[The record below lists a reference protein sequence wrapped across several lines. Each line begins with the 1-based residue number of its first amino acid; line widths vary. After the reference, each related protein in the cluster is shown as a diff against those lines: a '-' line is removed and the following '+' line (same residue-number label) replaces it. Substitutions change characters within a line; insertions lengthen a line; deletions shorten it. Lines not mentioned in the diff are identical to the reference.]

1 MRILLVGEYSNL
13 HNSLQDGLLANGHEV
28 SLISTGD
35 AFKKLPSDVLIKAKR
50 IESSR
55 LLQTLRKGVFKFTKF
70 DIATLEIGYRALDW
84 LNDQT
89 QFDVIQLI
97 NEYPFKTPYFIEK
110 RIVKRLRQLTTKLVI
125 LACGDDYIYL
135 NNIYK
140 LAHHPI
146 LQHPDIDFPYSE
158 KYLTATHKKYH
169 ELVFKL
175 KDLVISTDL
184 DYHPIYKGRTD
195 YYGLIP
201 NPVNLDNFNNTQPE
215 KQNRIVIFHGVNRS
229 NYYKKGNYYFD
240 SALCII
246 RQKFSDRIKLI
257 CVTSLPYAK
266 YIDSYREAD
275 IILDQTYAEDQG
287 YNALEAMAQGKV
299 VFTGA
304 SASFCERYQVAPN
317 SVAIHTI
324 PDAKKIAQD
333 LEKLI
338 LNPQRIAEIGTR
350 AMRFVQEHHNYLK
363 VAEKYVSAW
372 NSIKSDDSVS
382 ASSEAQKSGTKNSK
396 PTELA

>member
-13 HNSLQDGLLANGHEV
+13 HNSLKAGLLANGHEV
-28 SLISTGD
+28 TLISTGD

-50 IESSR
+50 IEGSR
-55 LLQTLRKGVFKFTKF
+55 LLQTLRKGIFELTKF
-70 DIATLEIGYRALDW
+70 DLATLEIGYRVLDW
-84 LNDQT
+84 LVDQT
-89 QFDVIQLI
+89 RFDVIQLI

-135 NNIYK
+135 NNIDK

-169 ELVFKL
+169 EFVFEL

-201 NPVNLDNFNNTQPE
+201 NPVNLNNFSRNQPE

-240 SALCII
+240 STLCII
-246 RQKFSDRIKLI
+246 RKKFSDRIKII
-257 CVTSLPYAK
+257 CVTSLPYAQ
-266 YIDSYREAD
+266 YLESYRKAD

-304 SASFCERYQVAPN
+304 GASFCERYQVAPN

-333 LEKLI
+333 LEELI

-350 AMRFVQEHHNYLK
+350 AKRFIQEHHNHLE
-363 VAEKYVSAW
+363 VAEHYVSAW
-372 NSIKSDDSVS
+372 NSIKNDDAVS
-382 ASSEAQKSGTKNSK
+382 ASSEAQKSDTKNSK
-396 PTELA
+396 PAE

>member
-13 HNSLQDGLLANGHEV
+13 HNSLKAGLLANGHEV
-28 SLISTGD
+28 TLISTGD

-50 IESSR
+50 IEGSR
-55 LLQTLRKGVFKFTKF
+55 FLQTLRKGIFKFTKF
-70 DIATLEIGYRALDW
+70 DLATLEIGYRVLDW
-84 LNDQT
+84 LVDQT

-110 RIVKRLRQLTTKLVI
+110 RIVKRLRQLTPKLVI

-135 NNIYK
+135 NNIEK

-146 LQHPDIDFPYSE
+146 LQHPDIDFPYSK
-158 KYLTATHKKYH
+158 KYLTAAHKKYH
-169 ELVFKL
+169 ELVFEL
-175 KDLVISTDL
+175 KDLIISTDL

-324 PDAKKIAQD
+324 PDAEKIAQD

-396 PTELA
+396 PTE

>member
-13 HNSLQDGLLANGHEV
+13 HNSLKAGLLANGHEV
-28 SLISTGD
+28 TLISTGD
-35 AFKKLPSDVLIKAKR
+35 AFKKLPSDVLIQAKR
-50 IESSR
+50 IEESR
-55 LLQTLRKGVFKFTKF
+55 ILQTLRKGIFKLTKF
-70 DIATLEIGYRALDW
+70 DLATLEIGYRALDW
-84 LNDQT
+84 LVDQS
-89 QFDVIQLI
+89 QYDVIQLI

-110 RIVKRLRQLTTKLVI
+110 RIVKRLRQLTPKLVV

-135 NNIYK
+135 NNIEQ

-169 ELVFKL
+169 ELVFEL

-246 RQKFSDRIKLI
+246 RQKFSDRIKII
-257 CVTSLPYAK
+257 CVTSLPYAQ
-266 YIDSYREAD
+266 YLESYRKAD

-304 SASFCERYQVAPN
+304 GASFCERYQVAPN

-324 PDAKKIAQD
+324 PDAEKIAQD
-333 LEKLI
+333 LEELI
-338 LNPQRIAEIGTR
+338 LNPQRIAQIGTH
-350 AMRFVQEHHNYLK
+350 AKRFVQEHHDYLK

-372 NSIKSDDSVS
+372 NSIKNDDAVS
-382 ASSEAQKSGTKNSK
+382 ASSEAQKSGTKHSK
-396 PTELA
+396 PTE

>member
-1 MRILLVGEYSNL
+1 M
-13 HNSLQDGLLANGHEV
+13 
-28 SLISTGD
+28 LIQ
-35 AFKKLPSDVLIKAKR
+35 AKR
-50 IESSR
+50 IEESR
-55 LLQTLRKGVFKFTKF
+55 ILQTLRKGIFKLTKF
-70 DIATLEIGYRALDW
+70 DLATLEIGYRALDW
-84 LNDQT
+84 LVDQS
-89 QFDVIQLI
+89 QYDVIQLI

-110 RIVKRLRQLTTKLVI
+110 RIVKRLRQLTPKLVV

-135 NNIYK
+135 NNIEQ

-169 ELVFKL
+169 ELVFEL

-246 RQKFSDRIKLI
+246 RQKFSDRIKII
-257 CVTSLPYAK
+257 CVTSLPYAQ
-266 YIDSYREAD
+266 YLESYRKAD

-304 SASFCERYQVAPN
+304 GASFCERYQVAPN

-324 PDAKKIAQD
+324 PDAEKIAQD
-333 LEKLI
+333 LEELI
-338 LNPQRIAEIGTR
+338 LNPQRIVEIGTR
-350 AMRFVQEHHNYLK
+350 AMRFVQEHHDYLK
-363 VAEKYVSAW
+363 VAEHYVNTW
-372 NSIKSDDSVS
+372 KSIKSDDAVS
-382 ASSEAQKSGTKNSK
+382 ASSEAQKSDTKNSK

>member
-1 MRILLVGEYSNL
+1 M
-13 HNSLQDGLLANGHEV
+13 
-28 SLISTGD
+28 LIN
-35 AFKKLPSDVLIKAKR
+35 AKR
-50 IESSR
+50 IEESR
-55 LLQTLRKGVFKFTKF
+55 LLQTLRKGVFKITKF

-84 LNDQT
+84 LVDQSNY
-89 QFDVIQLI
+89 DVIQLI

-110 RIVKRLRQLTTKLVI
+110 RIVKRLRQLTPKLVV

-135 NNIYK
+135 NNIDK
-140 LAHHPI
+140 LAYHPI
-146 LQHPDIDFPYSE
+146 LQHPDIEFPHSD
-158 KYLTATHKKYH
+158 KYLTKAHKSYH
-169 ELVFKL
+169 KWVFKL

-201 NPVNLDNFNNTQPE
+201 NPIKLDKFDNVKNTVN
-215 KQNRIVIFHGVNRS
+215 KRIVIFHGVNRS

-246 RQKFSDRIKLI
+246 RQKFSDRIKLL
-257 CVTSLPYAK
+257 CVTSLPYTE

-304 SASFCERYQVAPN
+304 GTSFCERYQVAPN

-324 PDAKKIAQD
+324 PDAEKIAQD
-333 LEKLI
+333 LEELI
-338 LNPQRIAEIGTR
+338 LNPKRIAEIGTR
-350 AMRFVQEHHNYLK
+350 AKRFVKEHHDYLK

-372 NSIKSDDSVS
+372 SSITNDDAVS
-382 ASSEAQKSGTKNSK
+382 ASSEAQKSGTKHSK
-396 PTELA
+396 PTE

>member
-13 HNSLQDGLLANGHEV
+13 HNSLQAGLLANGHEV
-28 SLISTGD
+28 TLISTGD

-50 IESSR
+50 MEESR
-55 LLQTLRKGVFKFTKF
+55 LLQTLRKGIFKFTKF

-84 LNDQT
+84 LVDQNE
-89 QFDVIQLI
+89 FDVIQLI

-110 RIVKRLRQLTTKLVI
+110 RIIKRLRQLTPKLVV

-135 NNIYK
+135 NNIDQ

-158 KYLTATHKKYH
+158 KYLTAAHKKYH
-169 ELVFKL
+169 ELVFEL

-195 YYGLIP
+195 YFGLIP
-201 NPVNLDNFNNTQPE
+201 NPIKLDKFDSVKNTTN
-215 KQNRIVIFHGVNRS
+215 KRIVIFHGVNRS

-257 CVTSLPYAK
+257 CVTSLPYAE
-266 YIDSYREAD
+266 YIESYREAD

-304 SASFCERYQVAPN
+304 GASFCERYQVAPN

-324 PDAKKIAQD
+324 PDAEKIAQD
-333 LEKLI
+333 LEEFI

-350 AMRFVQEHHNYLK
+350 AKRFVQEHHNYLK

-372 NSIKSDDSVS
+372 NSIKSDDAVS